1 MPETERQ
8 PPGYETRDV
17 DLRLPLYT
25 GMSVLAL
32 LVVVLFVVWLLSG
45 GAGGGIPSLWTSSLF
60 EQPLKGPAPSLES
73 DPRGE
78 LLRARQKAK
87 ARLESYGWVDR
98 RHGIVHIPIERA
110 IDLYASRPAPETNGG
125 NP

>member
-25 GMSVLAL
+25 AMSVLVL

-60 EQPLKGPAPSLES
+60 EQPLKGPAPALES

-78 LLRARQKAK
+78 LGRSRQQAQ
-87 ARLESYGWVDR
+87 ARLESYGWIDR
-98 RHGIVHIPIERA
+98 SQGIVHIPIERA
-110 IDLYASRPAPETNGG
+110 MDLYASHPARERDGG
-125 NP
+125 SP